1 MAHQRT
7 IDTLLCMS
15 HTPESKAE
23 MIAEF
28 RRQFH
33 DNASVLIDI
42 DSFENAYHSHGAV
55 RWYTHDSFVWRSVNQ
70 ALRLSDINMM
80 FKLRYILTD
89 LYTHLNE
96 SYRQAHWFLPLTIV
110 DRFYRGQ
117 LMSINEFDSFKELRG
132 STISINTFLSTTKS
146 MQIAL
151 MFAGEYHKDSDF
163 VSVVFNIE
171 ANQEEQIR
179 PYANISLYSLF
190 QDEEETLFAMGS
202 VFHVGNIRPLA
213 NVDNVWVI
221 YLKTIGKND
230 PRFTKSVS
238 VNF

>member
-7 IDTLLCMS
+7 IDTLLCMPRTS
-15 HTPESKAE
+15 ESKTE

-42 DSFENAYHSHGAV
+42 DYFEHAYNSHAAV
-55 RWYTHDSFVWRSVNQ
+55 QWYTRDSFVWRSINQ
-70 ALRLSDINMM
+70 ALRLSDTNIM

-89 LYTHLNE
+89 LYAHLNQ
-96 SYRQAHWFLPLTIV
+96 SYLQSHGFLRLATV

-117 LMSINEFDSFKELRG
+117 LMSSNEFDSFKELRG

-151 MFAGEYHKDSDF
+151 MYAGKYHENSDL
-163 VSVVFNIE
+163 VSVVFTIE
-171 ANQEEQIR
+171 ADQEAQIR
-179 PYANISLYSLF
+179 PYANISHYSLF
-190 QDEEETLFAMGS
+190 PDEEETLFAMGS
-202 VFHVGNIRPLA
+202 VFHIGNIRLLPNA
-213 NVDNVWVI
+213 DNIWVI
-221 YLKTIGKND
+221 YLKTISKND
-230 PRFTKSVS
+230 PRFTTSVS